1 MSIRLWLCRRLMPKG
16 WVAIPRQDAFSNS
29 TFTSTSN
36 LAEAILVG
44 EGEIAR
50 GNYATLDELADA

>member
-1 MSIRLWLCRRLMPKG
+1 MPKG